1 MSDQA
6 IEADPYS
13 ALAARTD
20 SSERGPKALQA
31 GEMPA
36 PTGVS
41 VIVCCYNSAS
51 RLPATLAHLASQRC
65 EGRFPWEVILV
76 DNASTDGTG
85 RIAQELWPQD
95 APVHLRVVDEAR
107 LGLAYAR
114 QRGISAARYELLS
127 FVDDDNWVCPNWVQL
142 VWELMS
148 QHPEVGAC
156 GGFCVAECELPP
168 PEWFQSFSEMYAVWP
183 REAEPGDV
191 THTRF
196 LWGAG
201 LTVKKSALMEL
212 EKNGFRTWCVD
223 RQGTALTA
231 AQDTELCFALRLA
244 GWRLWYEPRLRLRHF
259 IPAKRLE
266 WSYLRRLYRGAGL
279 SSPAL
284 DAYWCARKRKRTG
297 VTRLLRRVR
306 ESWCWQLL
314 SMLGKLSSQPVK
326 LVCSLSSMEGEADV
340 LRLEKQ
346 IGRCLG
352 LLQMRKQY
360 AARIREIRSLFEQSC
375 WSWRNGQPGITEL
388 VLGSEGSS
396 ARMNDQAIE
405 ADPYSALAARTDS
418 SEREPKALQAGE
430 MS

>member
-1 MSDQA
+1 M
-6 IEADPYS
+6 
-13 ALAARTD
+13 LATTD
-20 SSERGPKALQA
+20 SSPQRDVKAQRARELTV
-31 GEMPA
+31 

-95 APVHLRVVDEAR
+95 APVHLRVVHEAR

-156 GGFCVAECELPP
+156 GGFCLAECELPP
-168 PEWFQSFSEMYAVWP
+168 PEWFQSFSGMYAVWP

-191 THTRF
+191 THTRS

-201 LTVKKSALMEL
+201 LTVQKSALMEL
-212 EKNGFRTWCVD
+212 EKNGFRTWCVG
-223 RQGTALTA
+223 RQGTALTGCE
-231 AQDTELCFALRLA
+231 DTELCLALRLA

-314 SMLGKLSSQPVK
+314 SMLGKLGTQPLKLASSLRSP
-326 LVCSLSSMEGEADV
+326 MEGDADV
-340 LRLEKQ
+340 LHLEYQ
-346 IGRCLG
+346 IGQCLG
-352 LLQMRKQY
+352 LLEMRRQY
-360 AARIREIRSLFEQSC
+360 DARIREVRSLFEQSR
-375 WSWRNGQPGITEL
+375 WSRRNGRPGIHEL

-396 ARMNDQAIE
+396 AE
-405 ADPYSALAARTDS
+405 
-418 SEREPKALQAGE
+418 
-430 MS
+430 